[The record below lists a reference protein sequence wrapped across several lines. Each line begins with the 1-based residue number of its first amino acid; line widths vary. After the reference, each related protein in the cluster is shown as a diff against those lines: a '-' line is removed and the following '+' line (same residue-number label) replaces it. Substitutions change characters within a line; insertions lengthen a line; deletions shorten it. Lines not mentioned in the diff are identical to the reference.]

1 MINFANYVDP
11 DYGLLL
17 PTALTLPA
25 LGLSEHGLRK
35 FRPLLVEGVDFL
47 KQPGSGSIE
56 RIFYSAAGL
65 LKLANA
71 AATPQAQQ
79 LVTALQPY
87 LPQTSTSSLSPDPA
101 AIVPA
106 GSHAVQSYTMSPSD
120 LDPYAPMQRGVA
132 SPVQSY
138 TVRPSALAHSSVTPS
153 PVTPPYSATEN
164 QSNPAAH
171 IASQLA
177 PHLAPAIAAQVGS
190 QISSQMNAALLRL
203 ENRPKELTEAE
214 LLLEQQRISIEQFK
228 AVQEMV
234 IAAQQSSTDQ
244 TKSLLGAM
252 PKPNV
257 FIESQGFGD
266 LIALMKSEGMQ
277 LLIGGV
283 SCFFALAFAATLL
296 FGSRNSTPAPAPLP
310 YSVPPTT
317 APVPLAPTPYP
328 YPPTS
333 P

>member
-1 MINFANYVDP
+1 MINFANYTDP
-11 DYGLLL
+11 DYGVLL

-47 KQPGSGSIE
+47 KQPGNGSIE

-87 LPQTSTSSLSPDPA
+87 LPQTPTPSLSPDPA
-101 AIVPA
+101 AIIPT
-106 GSHAVQSYTMSPSD
+106 GCHAVQPYTVSPSD
-120 LDPYAPMQRGVA
+120 LDPYAPMQRSVKP
-132 SPVQSY
+132 SPANSY
-138 TVRPSALAHSSVTPS
+138 TARPTALVHHSVTPSSVTP
-153 PVTPPYSATEN
+153 PYRATEN
-164 QSNPAAH
+164 HSDPAAH
-171 IASQLA
+171 IASQLV

-190 QISSQMNAALLRL
+190 QVSAALARL

-234 IAAQQSSTDQ
+234 VAAQQSSTDQ
-244 TKSLLGAM
+244 TKTLLEAM

-257 FIESQGFGD
+257 FVESQGFGD

-277 LLIGGV
+277 LLVGSV
-283 SCFFALAFAATLL
+283 SFLFALVFMASLL
-296 FGSRNSTPAPAPLP
+296 LGSRDSTPAPAPMP
-310 YSVPPTT
+310 YRVPPST

-328 YPPTS
+328 PTS